1 MLAGAAAFTIMGA
14 CAHGL
19 RSRCDWQVA
28 MIARSAIP
36 LLLAT
41 GMALSAKAKLVLF
54 GPWNLWMR
62 SIAGSLSMMGAF
74 FAFTHLPISQV
85 LTLTNLYPIWVA
97 VLSWP
102 FLGKAPSLDVW
113 LAAAIGVTGVVLI
126 EQPEGEGTGYASM
139 AALSSSLMSGF
150 AMIGLHRLK
159 QIDPRAIVA
168 HFSLVSLLT
177 ALGALAV
184 FDHSI
189 ALDGLADPISVLL
202 LAGVGLSATI
212 GQFLLTLAFTHGSPA
227 RVAVVGLVQ
236 VAFGMACDVLL
247 WGQPIGAWTMAG
259 TALVIGPT
267 AWVMLRK

>member
-1 MLAGAAAFTIMGA
+1 MLGGAVAFTVMGA

-19 RSRCDWQVA
+19 KDRCDWQVA

-41 GMALSAKAKLVLF
+41 GMAFSARAKLVLF

-62 SIAGSLSMMGAF
+62 SVAGSLSMMGAF

-102 FLGKAPSLDVW
+102 FLGRIPSLDVW
-113 LAAAIGVTGVVLI
+113 IAAATGIAGVVLI
-126 EQPEGEGTGYASM
+126 EQPDSSGTGIASA
-139 AALSSSLMSGF
+139 AALCSSLMSGF

-168 HFSLVSLLT
+168 HFSLVSLL
-177 ALGALAV
+177 AALSALILFDHPQSLAGLGAPQTL
-184 FDHSI
+184 
-189 ALDGLADPISVLL
+189 LL

-212 GQFLLTLAFTHGSPA
+212 GQFLLTVAFTNGPPA
-227 RVAVVGLVQ
+227 QVAVVGLVQ
-236 VAFGMACDVLL
+236 VAFGMACDVLF
-247 WGQPIGAWTMAG
+247 WNQPIGAWTLVG
-259 TALVIGPT
+259 TTLVVGPT